1 MEQKFLLKEIVRHLT
16 DVEADLVR
24 IRESLTQYIQFLES
38 EEAEEEAYVDKGT
51 DIESCE
57 SVEMKPEAEPKA
69 ESTESPVLQNGGVKA
84 AHKVDGRLITD
95 LRKVI
100 GLNDRIRFQREL
112 FGGDSELMNSTIGYL
127 NEASSYIE
135 ALEYLAENFKWDD
148 ENETVKYFKD
158 ILSRKSY
165 S

>member
-1 MEQKFLLKEIVRHLT
+1 MEQKFLLKEIVKHIA

-24 IRESLTQYIQFLES
+24 IRENLTQYIQFLES
-38 EEAEEEAYVDKGT
+38 EETEENVCEDNEAGT
-51 DIESCE
+51 ENCE

-112 FGGDSELMNSTIGYL
+112 FGGDSELMNSTISYL
-127 NEASSYIE
+127 NEASSYLE
-135 ALEYLAENFKWDD
+135 ALEYLAENFNWDD

>member
-1 MEQKFLLKEIVRHLT
+1 MEQKFLLKEIVRHLA
-16 DVEADLVR
+16 DVETDLAR
-24 IRESLTQYIQFLES
+24 IRERLTQYIQLLES
-38 EEAEEEAYVDKGT
+38 EGAEESSCVDNGT
-51 DIESCE
+51 DTGGCE

-69 ESTESPVLQNGGVKA
+69 DSTESVKDSA
-84 AHKVDGRLITD
+84 VHTVHKVDGRLITD

-112 FGGDSELMNSTIGYL
+112 FGGDSELMNSTIDYL
-127 NEASSYIE
+127 NDASSYLE
-135 ALEYLAENFKWDD
+135 ALEYLAENFNWDD

-158 ILSRKSY
+158 ILSRKAY